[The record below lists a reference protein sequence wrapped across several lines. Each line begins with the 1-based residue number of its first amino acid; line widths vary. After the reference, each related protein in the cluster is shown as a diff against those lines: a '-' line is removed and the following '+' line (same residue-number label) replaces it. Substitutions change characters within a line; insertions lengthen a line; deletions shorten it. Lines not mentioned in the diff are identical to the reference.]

1 MDKCPKCGSKNLVA
15 YPELGELVCA
25 KCGTVIREHMVSQ
38 APEEYGFEQART
50 GPPISIGKAGFGLS
64 TGVGDSRLIMA
75 QVRSRTST
83 EKKLSRAV
91 RILSRRI
98 SKLNLPNHIVQDA
111 IHIYRRAVSLK
122 MTSGRNI
129 RVMLASSV
137 YAACRRAGHPISVED
152 IAEAFEVSPKRLG
165 KTFRLIASKLQI
177 RTLPPKIESIVYNVS
192 SRLIID
198 YRVVS
203 EAVKIARKAEKVLP
217 PGRNPYGVAA
227 AALYIAAQA
236 HGERLRQ
243 KDVASAAGV
252 TEVTL
257 RARIKELM
265 SIIQSNSVSNI
276 NS

>member
-1 MDKCPKCGSKNLVA
+1 MDKCPKCGSKKLVA

-25 KCGTVIREHMVSQ
+25 NCGTVLQEHMVSQ

-83 EKKLSRAV
+83 EKKLQRAV
-91 RILSRRI
+91 KILSRNA
-98 SKLNLPNHIVQDA
+98 SKLNLPKHIIQDA
-111 IHIYRRAVSLK
+111 VHIYRRAVSLK

-129 RVMLASSV
+129 RVMLAASI
-137 YAACRRAGHPISVED
+137 YAACRRSGHPISVES
-152 IAEAFEVSPKRLG
+152 IAEAFDVNPKRLG

-177 RTLPPKIESIVYNVS
+177 RTLPPRIENIVYNVS
-192 SRLIID
+192 SKLIVD

-203 EAVKIARKAEKVLP
+203 EAVKIARKAEKSLP
-217 PGRNPYGVAA
+217 PGRNPYGIAA
-227 AALYIAAQA
+227 ASLYIAAQM
-236 HGERLRQ
+236 HGEKLRQ
-243 KDVASAAGV
+243 KDIAAAAGV

-265 SIIQSNSVSNI
+265 SVVQLT
-276 NS
+276 